1 VSCTSRPLPLP
12 RCQWEREGH
21 RALWQCAVYRYCRLA
36 AAGCVILSTEQ
47 HADPVLPCVR
57 DNLEPALLWVQSE
70 LKEWINAPPEGC
82 CLESCDPVLQWV
94 ILMQGPEACGGRSL
108 YDGEVF
114 RWRPGIHLSQHVTSC
129 MLGCGSA

>member
-1 VSCTSRPLPLP
+1 VACTTCPLPLP
-12 RCQWEREGH
+12 QCPWEREGH
-21 RALWQCAVYRYCRLA
+21 QALWQCAVYRYCRLSDA
-36 AAGCVILSTEQ
+36 SDVILSTAQ
-47 HADPVLPCVR
+47 PADVVLPCVR
-57 DNLEPALLWVQSE
+57 DNLKPALRCVKSE

-114 RWRPGIHLSQHVTSC
+114 R
-129 MLGCGSA
+129 

>member
-1 VSCTSRPLPLP
+1 MWLAPPAP
-12 RCQWEREGH
+12 FRCRNVHGSGKVTERCGNAPYTGTVAYH
-21 RALWQCAVYRYCRLA
+21 AQNMSSSAQKQR
-36 AAGCVILSTEQ
+36 
-47 HADPVLPCVR
+47 ADPVLPCVY
-57 DNLEPALLWVQSE
+57 DDLEPALHWVQSE

-114 RWRPGIHLSQHVTSC
+114 R
-129 MLGCGSA
+129 